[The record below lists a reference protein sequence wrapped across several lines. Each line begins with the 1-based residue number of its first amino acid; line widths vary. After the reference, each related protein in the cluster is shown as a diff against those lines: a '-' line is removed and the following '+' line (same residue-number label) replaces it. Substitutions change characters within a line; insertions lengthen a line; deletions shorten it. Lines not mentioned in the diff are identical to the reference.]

1 MALVRVCDNCMK
13 IIEDKDYINIEYN
26 KHLSGSIL
34 CSRIS
39 LTLCEECFEKMFGK
53 GHLEDLINKYKNQR
67 NIKEQIGEE
76 NE

>member
-1 MALVRVCDNCMK
+1 MNKREVIAV
-13 IIEDKDYINIEYN
+13 NIEYN
-26 KHLSGSIL
+26 KHFDGSIR

-53 GHLEDLINKYKNQR
+53 GHLENPINRYQTER
-67 NIKEQIGEE
+67 GLP